1 MKDIRFIGQ
10 RIKSFRKQQN
20 LTIKELANK
29 INSSAGYLSDIE
41 NGKTLLSINKLI
53 DICDALGVTLS
64 EFFSIDDEDSDSL
77 PTEYI
82 ELVKNA
88 KNLSP
93 EQLKILN
100 DFIKNF

>member
-1 MKDIRFIGQ
+1 MNLNIGK
-10 RIKSFRKQQN
+10 RIKQLRNFKGITAQ
-20 LTIKELANK
+20 KLADTVGVTRIYITK
-29 INSSAGYLSDIE
+29 LE
-41 NGKTLLSINKLI
+41 NNENNPSLETLFS
-53 DICDALGVTLS
+53 ICDALGVTLS
-64 EFFSIDDEDSDSL
+64 EFFSIDEEDSDSL
-77 PTEYI
+77 PPEYI